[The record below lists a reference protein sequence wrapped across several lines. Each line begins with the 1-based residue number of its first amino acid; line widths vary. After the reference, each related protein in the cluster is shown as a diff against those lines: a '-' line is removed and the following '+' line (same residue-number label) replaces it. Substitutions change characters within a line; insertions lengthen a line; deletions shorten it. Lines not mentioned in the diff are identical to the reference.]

1 MTVVIATMQVIVE
14 TQLLWQPQEV
24 LREKQR
30 QQEEAMEE
38 EVVVVGEV
46 GWAVLAVEVIQVTA
60 KTISHRLPHKS
71 LFSQRQ

>member
-1 MTVVIATMQVIVE
+1 MTVVIATKQVIVE

-24 LREKQR
+24 LREKRR

-46 GWAVLAVEVIQVTA
+46 EWEVWVVEAI
-60 KTISHRLPHKS
+60 
-71 LFSQRQ
+71 